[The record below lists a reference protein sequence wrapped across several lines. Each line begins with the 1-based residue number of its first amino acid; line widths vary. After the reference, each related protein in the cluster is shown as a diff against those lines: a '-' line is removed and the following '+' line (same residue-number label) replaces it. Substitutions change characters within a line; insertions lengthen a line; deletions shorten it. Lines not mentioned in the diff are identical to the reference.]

1 MKKAI
6 SLFLAFIMM
15 LSLVA
20 CAGTKEKEAP
30 VVEETPAASA
40 ASEEPFVLSM
50 MLPVS
55 GYPGAAKAYQNGA
68 AIAVDEINA
77 AGGVLGRQFEIV
89 VEDMGT
95 TPDVALNAF
104 NKIAA
109 EGNSTVVLGCAFSS
123 CALTLE
129 YRLPE
134 EKILMI
140 SGATSPAL
148 AEIQNDYFF
157 RGRTSDEYMA
167 RVAMSFIQGELAIPA
182 GSKIGMLHDSSD
194 FGVAA
199 KDVFAELSEKDDY
212 GFISEQFNTD
222 DTDCATQVI
231 KLENEGVDVI
241 VVWTSSGFPVA
252 SRAIYEQ
259 GVTCP
264 VIGSAAVANAS
275 VLTSCTEWIEGWY
288 AVTDICLDAP
298 IDGITEFVES
308 HNAKFDASELS
319 FDALTVYS
327 WVYLLK
333 DAIERAG
340 SFETEAI
347 TAALDETEDFV
358 GLNGVYTKFG
368 NVELL
373 NNATIGKIES
383 GEVHYITTAFAEIG

>member
-1 MKKAI
+1 MKKAVSI
-6 SLFLAFIMM
+6 LLAFVMM
-15 LSLVA
+15 LSLAA
-20 CAGTKEKEAP
+20 CGQTPGTSTDAP
-30 VVEETPAASA
+30 GQTDASGD
-40 ASEEPFVLSM
+40 PFVLSM

-68 AIAVDEINA
+68 TIAIQEIND
-77 AGGVLGRQFEIV
+77 AGGILGRKLDVV

-109 EGNSTVVLGCAFSS
+109 EGKSTVVLGCAFSS

-134 EKILMI
+134 EKIIMI

-157 RGRTSDEYMA
+157 RGRTSDEYMT
-167 RVAMSFIQGELAIPA
+167 RVAMSFIEGELGIPA
-182 GSKIGMLHDSSD
+182 GAKVGMLHDSSD

-199 KDVFAELSEKDDY
+199 KDVLAEICQKDGYAFA
-212 GFISEQFNTD
+212 SEQFNTD
-222 DTDCATQVI
+222 DTDCATQVM
-231 KLENEGVDVI
+231 KLKNEGVDCI

-259 GVTCP
+259 DVDCP
-264 VIGSAAVANAS
+264 VIASAAVANAS
-275 VLTSCTEWIEGWY
+275 VLTTCTEWIEGWY

-298 IDGITEFVES
+298 VDGISEFVEK
-308 HNAKFDASELS
+308 HNAEFDPSELS

-340 SFETEAI
+340 SFDTDAI
-347 TAALDETEDFV
+347 IQALDETKDFV

-373 NNATIGKIES
+373 NNATIGKIEK
-383 GEVHYITTAFAEIG
+383 GEVHYITTAFAEID